1 MDAMKFKLGRKL
13 LAGFGA
19 VLTLMTII
27 ALISMTQVGILG
39 SKVSTLADKRITQL
53 QILYDVIKQYDVM
66 TRSALNI
73 SLTFDESMQVKFE
86 GQYKKSR
93 VAVVDTLNRLGKTLT
108 TDKGKK
114 ALGNVN
120 DAVAGVWPQ
129 YDRAVQLAR
138 ANQNAD
144 AADIFMKQVSPAESK
159 LMGALDELASAV
171 QAASQE
177 DAQTARRISTVGG
190 TLIVLL
196 GIVAVVA
203 GFAIALLLIKKLTGP
218 INRAAEGLAEASDHV
233 SSAAEQMTSS
243 SQQLASATSE
253 QSASL
258 EETSASLEEMT
269 SMTRQNA
276 GNAGHAKTLMDENT
290 KIVERANRQVHLM
303 AEAIQEV
310 TKSSE
315 ETSKIIRTI
324 DEIAFQTNLLALNAA
339 VEAARAG
346 EAGAGFAV
354 VADEVRNLAMRSAQA
369 AKDTTALI
377 ENTIETVRKSNDLTH
392 ETRKSFQENVLIAGK
407 ISHLVDEIA
416 SASQEQARG
425 IDQIRSAV
433 TDMDKVIQESAATA
447 EESAGT
453 AELLSAQALQM
464 RAHVTELA
472 SVVGRSTLETAFRS
486 QPGGWP
492 GAMVSR
498 ERIEY

>member
-1 MDAMKFKLGRKL
+1 MDVMKFKLGRKL

-19 VLTLMTII
+19 VLALMTII
-27 ALISMTQVGILG
+27 TLISLFQVGILG
-39 SKVSTLADKRITQL
+39 SKVSTLADKRIMQL

-66 TRSALNI
+66 TRSASNI
-73 SLTFDESMQVKFE
+73 SLTFDETMQVKFE
-86 GQYKKSR
+86 DQYKKSK
-93 VAVVDTLNRLGKTLT
+93 VAVIDTLNRLGKTLT
-108 TDKGKK
+108 TDKGRK

-120 DAVAGVWPQ
+120 EAVAGVWPQ
-129 YDRAVQLAR
+129 YDKAVQLAR

-144 AADIFMKQVSPAESK
+144 AADIFMKQVLPMEAK
-159 LMGALDELASAV
+159 LVGSLDELASAV
-171 QAASQE
+171 QAVSQE
-177 DAQTARRISTVGG
+177 DAQTARRISAVGG

-203 GFAIALLLIKKLTGP
+203 GFAIAFLMIKKITGP
-218 INRAAEGLAEASDHV
+218 INRAAEGLAEASDQV
-233 SSAAEQMTSS
+233 SSAAVQMTAS
-243 SQQLASATSE
+243 SQQLATATSE
-253 QSASL
+253 ESASL

-276 GNAGHAKTLMDENT
+276 DNAGHAKVLMVENK
-290 KIVERANRQVHLM
+290 KIVERANRQVNMM
-303 AEAIQEV
+303 AEAILEV

-315 ETSKIIRTI
+315 QTSKIIRTI

-377 ENTIETVRKSNDLTH
+377 ENTIETVRRSNDLTN
-392 ETRKSFQENVLIAGK
+392 ETRESFQENVLIAGK

-425 IDQIRSAV
+425 IDQIRAAV

-453 AELLSAQALQM
+453 AELLSTQASQM
-464 RAHVTELA
+464 KAHVAELA
-472 SVVGRSTLETAFRS
+472 SVVGKSGFEAGIRSSSAVDPTRLLSAR
-486 QPGGWP
+486 
-492 GAMVSR
+492 A
-498 ERIEY
+498 